1 MLDIKKI
8 KENPDAVKAGLK
20 AKEVDCD
27 AVVDRILEMDVKI
40 RGLKTATE
48 TKTAEKNKLAK
59 ENGKLF
65 GQKKSLEKQGQ
76 DTGALDA
83 IIEENKAK
91 SIALDAE
98 IADDAALLKD
108 LNVEFRTAM
117 LSLPNLPDSDL
128 LPGGKENNEPL
139 RYVGKKPEFDFEP
152 KHHVDLCTDL
162 GLIDYERGVKLA
174 GAGNWMYTGIGARLE
189 WALLNYFIDE
199 HTKDGYDFI
208 LPPHMLEY
216 QCGETAGQFP
226 KFADEVYKIANPTD
240 DRTHYMLPT
249 AEAALASVYRDEIL
263 TEADLPKKFFAY
275 TPCFRR
281 EAGSHRA
288 DERGMVRGHQFNK
301 VEMFQF
307 TTAEG
312 SDEAF
317 DELVTKAER
326 LVEGLGFHFRTV
338 KLAAGD
344 CSASMAR
351 TYDIEILI
359 PSMDGYKEVS
369 SVSNAR
375 DYQARR
381 GNIRYRRA
389 DGKIDFVHTLN
400 GSGLATSRIFPA
412 LVEQNQR
419 ADGSIVIPEVLRKY
433 LGGLEIIEKK

>member
-1 MLDIKKI
+1 MIDIKRI
-8 KENPDAVKAGLK
+8 KENPDAVKAGFK

-27 AVVDRILEMDVKI
+27 ATVDRILELDEQRRKLI
-40 RGLKTATE
+40 AATE
-48 TKTAEKNKLAK
+48 SLKAQQNKVSKEIPQLKKAGKDFAPIFAEMAQLKAQMAEDAKKLD
-59 ENGKLF
+59 EV
-65 GQKKSLEKQGQ
+65 Q
-76 DTGALDA
+76 
-83 IIEENKAK
+83 
-91 SIALDAE
+91 AE
-98 IADDAALLKD
+98 Y
-108 LNVEFRTAM
+108 RTAM
-117 LSLPNLPDSDL
+117 LSLPNLPDPDL
-128 LPGGKENNEPL
+128 LPGGKENNQPLKYFGEPH
-139 RYVGKKPEFDFEP
+139 KFDFTP
-152 KHHVDLCTDL
+152 KHHVDLCQDL

-174 GAGNWMYTGIGARLE
+174 GTGNWMYTGLGARLE
-189 WALLNYFIDE
+189 WALLNYFIDC
-199 HTKDGYDFI
+199 HIADGYEFI

-240 DRTHYMLPT
+240 DRVHYMLPT
-249 AEAALASVYRDEIL
+249 AEAALASIYRDEIL

-307 TTAEG
+307 TRPED
-312 SDEAF
+312 SDAAF
-317 DELVTKAER
+317 EELVHKAEN
-326 LVEGLGFHFRTV
+326 LVKGLGFHFRTV

-351 TYDIEILI
+351 TYDIEIQI
-359 PSMDGYKEVS
+359 PSMNGYKEVS

-381 GNIRYRRA
+381 GNMRFRRA
-389 DGKIDFVHTLN
+389 DGKIEFMHTLN

-412 LVEQNQR
+412 MVEQNQR
-419 ADGSIVIPEVLRKY
+419 ADGSVVVPEVLRKY
-433 LGGLEIIEKK
+433 LGGLEVIEKK

>member
-1 MLDIKKI
+1 MLDIKRI
-8 KENPDAVKAGLK
+8 KDDPEGVKAGLR

-27 AVVDRILEMDVKI
+27 QEVDRILELDKVRRDTI
-40 RGLKTATE
+40 FATE
-48 TKTAEKNKLAK
+48 QMKAEQNKVSKTIPQLKKAGEDTAPVFQRMGELKAQIAANDEKLR
-59 ENGKLF
+59 
-65 GQKKSLEKQGQ
+65 S
-76 DTGALDA
+76 
-83 IIEENKAK
+83 IEGEY
-91 SIALDAE
+91 
-98 IADDAALLKD
+98 
-108 LNVEFRTAM
+108 RTLM
-117 LSLPNLPDSDL
+117 LSLPNLPDDDL
-128 LPGGKENNEPL
+128 KPGGKENNEPL
-139 RYVGKKPEFDFEP
+139 RYFGEPHKFDFEP

-162 GLIDYERGVKLA
+162 GLIDYPRGVKLA
-174 GAGNWMYTGIGARLE
+174 GSGFWMYTGMGARLE
-189 WALLNYFIDE
+189 WALLNYFIDC
-199 HTKDGYDFI
+199 HLADGYEFI

-226 KFADEVYKIANPTD
+226 KFADEVYKIQNPTD

-263 TEADLPKKFFAY
+263 SEADLPKKFFAY

-307 TTAEG
+307 TRPED
-312 SDEAF
+312 SDDAF
-317 DELVTKAER
+317 DELVAKAEN
-326 LVEGLGFHFRTV
+326 LVKGLGFHFRTV

-351 TYDIEILI
+351 TYDIEIQI
-359 PSMDGYKEVS
+359 PSMQGYKEVS

-381 GNIRYRRA
+381 GNTRFRREA
-389 DGKIDFVHTLN
+389 TGKPEFVHTLN

-412 LVEQNQR
+412 MVEQNQLK
-419 ADGSIVIPEVLRKY
+419 DGSIKVPEVLQKY
-433 LGGLEIIEKK
+433 LGGLEVISKKK

>member
-1 MLDIKKI
+1 MLDIKRI
-8 KENPDAVKAGLK
+8 KDDPEGVKAALR

-27 AVVDRILEMDVKI
+27 ATVDRILELDELRRTLI
-40 RGLKTATE
+40 TDTE
-48 TKTAEKNKLAK
+48 NRKARQNKVAK
-59 ENGKLF
+59 EIPALK
-65 GQKKSLEKQGQ
+65 KQGK
-76 DTGALDA
+76 DVSAIFAEMAELKKGLAEDEKKLD
-83 IIEENKAK
+83 EVKA
-91 SIALDAE
+91 E
-98 IADDAALLKD
+98 Y
-108 LNVEFRTAM
+108 RTAM
-117 LSLPNLPDSDL
+117 LSLPNLPDPDL
-128 LPGGKENNEPL
+128 KPGGKENNEPL
-139 RYVGKKPEFDFEP
+139 RYFGEPHKFDFEP
-152 KHHVDLCTDL
+152 KHHVDLCNAL

-174 GAGNWMYTGIGARLE
+174 GSGNWMYTGMGARLE
-189 WALLNYFIDE
+189 WALLNYFIDT
-199 HTKDGYDFI
+199 HIADGYDFI

-240 DRTHYMLPT
+240 DRIHYMLPT

-263 TEADLPKKFFAY
+263 AESDLPKKFFAY

-307 TTAEG
+307 TRPED

-317 DELVTKAER
+317 DELVRKAEN
-326 LVEGLGFHFRTV
+326 LVKGLGFHFRTV

-351 TYDIEILI
+351 TYDIEIQI
-359 PSMDGYKEVS
+359 PSMNGYKEVS

-381 GNIRYRRA
+381 GNIRFRREET
-389 DGKIDFVHTLN
+389 GKPEFVHTLN

-412 LVEQNQR
+412 MVEQNQR
-419 ADGSIVIPEVLRKY
+419 ADGSVVVPEVLRKY
-433 LGGLEIIEKK
+433 LGGIEVIEKK

>member
-1 MLDIKKI
+1 MIDIKRI
-8 KENPDAVKAGLK
+8 KENPDAVKAGFK

-27 AVVDRILEMDVKI
+27 ATVDRILELDEQRRKLI
-40 RGLKTATE
+40 AATE
-48 TKTAEKNKLAK
+48 SLKAQQNTVSKEIPQLKKAGKDVAPIFAEMAQLKAQMAEDAKKLD
-59 ENGKLF
+59 EV
-65 GQKKSLEKQGQ
+65 Q
-76 DTGALDA
+76 
-83 IIEENKAK
+83 
-91 SIALDAE
+91 AE
-98 IADDAALLKD
+98 Y
-108 LNVEFRTAM
+108 RTAM
-117 LSLPNLPDSDL
+117 LSLPNLPDPDL
-128 LPGGKENNEPL
+128 LPGGKENNQPLKYFGEPH
-139 RYVGKKPEFDFEP
+139 KFDFTP
-152 KHHVDLCTDL
+152 KHHVDLCQDL

-174 GAGNWMYTGIGARLE
+174 GTGNWMYTGLGARLE
-189 WALLNYFIDE
+189 WALLNYFIDC
-199 HTKDGYDFI
+199 HIADGYEFI

-240 DRTHYMLPT
+240 DRVHYMLPT
-249 AEAALASVYRDEIL
+249 AEAALASIYRDEIL

-307 TTAEG
+307 TRPED
-312 SDEAF
+312 SDAAF
-317 DELVTKAER
+317 EELVHKAEN
-326 LVEGLGFHFRTV
+326 LVKGLGFHFRTV

-351 TYDIEILI
+351 TYDIEIQI
-359 PSMDGYKEVS
+359 PSMNGYKEVS

-381 GNIRYRRA
+381 GNMRFRRA
-389 DGKIDFVHTLN
+389 DGKIEFMHTLN

-412 LVEQNQR
+412 MVEQNQR
-419 ADGSIVIPEVLRKY
+419 ADGSVVVPEVLRKY
-433 LGGLEIIEKK
+433 LGGLEVIEKK